1 MGCTGSND
9 FYNQFSRLLQG
20 RFGGHKHLK
29 VLVLKNQ
36 QQRWHK
42 PTPNQQMQHFLHFK
56 TDTHLNPQHKVQ
68 CNYIDVVYVYNI
80 IINAYMLL
88 AVFMHMLISL
98 YLIAI
103 EFHFLIYSNVPITA
117 YAWSIPNK
125 YYVLKCESYKP
136 QN

>member
-1 MGCTGSND
+1 MKRIEVCNRFVGSTGSND

-42 PTPNQQMQHFLHFK
+42 PTPNQQMQHFLHYK

-80 IINAYMLL
+80 IINVYMLL
-88 AVFMHMLISL
+88 AVFYAYVNWPLFDCHRISFPHL
-98 YLIAI
+98 FECTDYGIRFWRIKSGIA
-103 EFHFLIYSNVPITA
+103 
-117 YAWSIPNK
+117 
-125 YYVLKCESYKP
+125 
-136 QN
+136 